1 MKVNELCAV
10 PRLSSLGAAVQIGRE
25 RSGSKIRC
33 SGYLGADLLE
43 RGDWTVQKNQ
53 QKLLTSSVKG
63 GAKHPRTGK
72 LIFTA
77 ASTLVQPTR
86 SAGETCQPSI

>member
-43 RGDWTVQKNQ
+43 RGDWTVQKKTKTTNKFSQ
-53 QKLLTSSVKG
+53 RWRKT
-63 GAKHPRTGK
+63 PPYR
-72 LIFTA
+72 
-77 ASTLVQPTR
+77 
-86 SAGETCQPSI
+86 